1 MGWQNFFMQIGALKK
16 KNKKKTQRVMER
28 RDTTFKKL
36 APGHGDRP
44 AICI

>member
-1 MGWQNFFMQIGALKK
+1 MGWQNFFMQIDALTKT
-16 KNKKKTQRVMER
+16 KKTQRVMER